1 MHCEQGCGR
10 LEQGA
15 LALLVHNEMEVY
27 KIGLTPTL
35 LNLLLDALFRGRYFD
50 RVEETFFQYSSRTR
64 PNRITYNI
72 LFKAI
77 CQGRNDRKVSSETK
91 SVTPLTSSG
100 RSEESHA
107 KSEFTEKVQ
116 VLLNEMESRGI
127 RIADDTWC
135 TILDGCQS
143 DVPLCLELF
152 SRLSNTSQRMQRDK
166 KVIWVN

>member
-1 MHCEQGCGR
+1 
-10 LEQGA
+10 
-15 LALLVHNEMEVY
+15 MEVY
-27 KIGLTPTL
+27 KISLTPTL

-77 CQGRNDRKVSSETK
+77 CQGRYVRKKSSEINRAKTLALNDK
-91 SVTPLTSSG
+91 P
-100 RSEESHA
+100 EESRA
-107 KSEFTEKVQ
+107 KSEFTEKIQ
-116 VLLNEMESRGI
+116 GLLNEMESRGI

-152 SRLSNTSQRMQRDK
+152 SRLSNASQRMEEGK
-166 KVIWVN
+166 KVIWANLLASCSMNK